1 MYQTVPYFLDKE
13 IDMPVTT
20 FASMILAV
28 LAASGLTVWAMAQ
41 FGILKVLPA
50 LIAVALLARWALA
63 HVPGDDEPA

>member
-1 MYQTVPYFLDKE
+1 
-13 IDMPVTT
+13 MPLTT
-20 FASMILAV
+20 FLSMILGV

-50 LIAVALLARWALA
+50 LVAVGLLARWALA